1 MNTYNE
7 ILERILTGPL
17 KKDGKYNSSRL
28 SEKWL
33 TENGFGD
40 VLKYVLDNTEVIS
53 DRTIGQRFWAFERLP
68 VPLHSCKRHHK
79 ISESWKKTD
88 KTAANIKRSQSMI
101 EKYGVAFNLQREDV
115 KETLRKSPLSP
126 DIDQK
131 LSDWDW
137 MNTEYVVKNRSA
149 VDELIDY

>member
-68 VPLHSCKRHHK
+68 VGKRLTRLLP
-79 ISESWKKTD
+79 IL
-88 KTAANIKRSQSMI
+88 N
-101 EKYGVAFNLQREDV
+101 G
-115 KETLRKSPLSP
+115 LS
-126 DIDQK
+126 
-131 LSDWDW
+131 L
-137 MNTEYVVKNRSA
+137 
-149 VDELIDY
+149 

>member
-1 MNTYNE
+1 
-7 ILERILTGPL
+7 
-17 KKDGKYNSSRL
+17 
-28 SEKWL
+28 
-33 TENGFGD
+33 
-40 VLKYVLDNTEVIS
+40 
-53 DRTIGQRFWAFERLP
+53 
-68 VPLHSCKRHHK
+68 
-79 ISESWKKTD
+79 
-88 KTAANIKRSQSMI
+88 MI